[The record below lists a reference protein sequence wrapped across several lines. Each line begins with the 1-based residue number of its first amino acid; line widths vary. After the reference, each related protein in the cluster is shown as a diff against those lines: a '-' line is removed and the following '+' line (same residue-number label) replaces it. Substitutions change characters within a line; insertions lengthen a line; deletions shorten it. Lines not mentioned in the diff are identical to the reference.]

1 MELRGKEKGRLKDRP
16 SSLVSIRVTLCSSS
30 TPPPPVEP
38 IAARLKE
45 VRLQR
50 DDFEILK
57 VIGRGA
63 FSEVSPEHPVGP
75 HFFCCGRGLGAGVGP
90 QKVMNGLNVRT

>member
-1 MELRGKEKGRLKDRP
+1 MRLRDRGWEFLLLSNVSP
-16 SSLVSIRVTLCSSS
+16 SDPRFPS
-30 TPPPPVEP
+30 PPPRLTAEP

-63 FSEVSPEHPVGP
+63 FSEVRPEP
-75 HFFCCGRGLGAGVGP
+75 
-90 QKVMNGLNVRT
+90 